1 MTGHAGASTPSD
13 LHRVDVRSRRNPTRV
28 THLRPSDTEHS
39 NRSERRLRGD
49 SATRWCRCYAVAHA
63 AEPEVQRKC
72 LIDGR
77 GLSALWFCLDK
88 HQTDAVWILDGCP
101 SPQSGDIAGF
111 RSDDSSEVGCD
122 SGRSIKVGDANVRSP
137 RWCVR

>member
-1 MTGHAGASTPSD
+1 MGQRVAGVSAVSGRCRSSVNGVNTSGVGS
-13 LHRVDVRSRRNPTRV
+13 VDSAW
-28 THLRPSDTEHS
+28 L
-39 NRSERRLRGD
+39 RRLRGT
-49 SATRWCRCYAVAHA
+49 SATGWRRCYALDDA